1 MKKTLIIISLS
12 LLNHFG
18 FSQGNSGE
26 VHYKVSAA
34 ASYVDYETSKGPIY
48 NEIKQGILSNL
59 GNLDFLL
66 QFNQTKSEFGLVK
79 NLPLDM
85 EDFHA
90 KITVGLSRGKSK
102 FYADLTKKFLLEQKE
117 FLGEQL
123 IIKTAFEE
131 FNWTLTDEQKKLRDF
146 VCYKAIGERTY
157 QTKELEL
164 KKAEMIAWY
173 CPEIPYAFG
182 PFEAVGL
189 PGLVLEFQVG
199 NFIFSANKLKFERG
213 NVEITRP
220 SKGKMVSLEEYNKI
234 LGKKAVGEARF

>member
-1 MKKTLIIISLS
+1 MKKTLIIIFLS
-12 LLNHFG
+12 LLNYFG

-26 VHYKVSAA
+26 VYYKVSAA
-34 ASYVDYETSKGPIY
+34 ASYDDYEASKGPIY

-59 GNLDFLL
+59 VNLNFLL
-66 QFNQTKSEFGLVK
+66 QFNQTESEFGLVK
-79 NLPLDM
+79 NLPLDK

-90 KITVGLSRGKSK
+90 KITVDLSRGKSK
-102 FYADLTKKFLLEQKE
+102 FYADMTKRFLLEQKE

-123 IIKTAFEE
+123 IIKTPFEE
-131 FNWTLTDEQKKLRDF
+131 FNWTLTDEQRKLKDF

-157 QTKELEL
+157 QTKELEI

-189 PGLVLEFQVG
+189 PGLALEFQVG
-199 NFIFSANKLKFERG
+199 NFIFSANELKFDKG
-213 NVEITRP
+213 NAEITPP
-220 SKGKMVSLEEYNKI
+220 SKGKLVSLEEYNKI
-234 LGKKAVGEARF
+234 LGKKAVGETRF